1 MNQSVYHIRL
11 SDFELNAERLLDPA
25 LRTRAVAIISSHHP
39 NGTIISLSDEA
50 EQDGLYA
57 GMKVSLARKMSHSA
71 LLLPYNNTLYSR
83 MNSYI
88 YKAVAKYSPIVEPTV
103 FGQYFMDMTGMD
115 LIYKNP
121 VQAGVV
127 ILNDLK
133 TKIEMESY
141 VGISQNKLVSQIS
154 TEVVPEK
161 IHKVSYG
168 EESKFLSPLNSQ
180 ILPTAQ
186 ESTVSKMIR
195 FLWLDRVQQI
205 REITHNARVGI
216 EIFGK
221 HNNQLNK
228 EANGQ
233 DHSRVQPPIKRSC
246 ITEQKIM
253 ECDTNDV
260 DILANVVR
268 TLAEQVA
275 FKCRKRYSIAL
286 KVRLEIHYTD
296 GFKSSKT
303 GRFFQNDDQSVVRE
317 CLNLFEKANYR
328 RNRLRSIL
336 IDATNFR
343 QVSHQVELFENSTN
357 QNDRKLNR
365 AIDKIRKQYGFS
377 LIQTASA

>member
-39 NGTIISLSDEA
+39 NGTIISLSGEA
-50 EQDGLYA
+50 QQDGLFA

-83 MNSYI
+83 MNTYV
-88 YKAVAKYSPIVEPTV
+88 YKAVSKYSPIVEPTV

-121 VQAGVV
+121 VQAGVI
-127 ILNDLK
+127 ILDDLK

-141 VGISQNKLVSQIS
+141 VGISQNKLVSRIS
-154 TEVVPEK
+154 TEVIPEK
-161 IHKVSYG
+161 IHEVSYG
-168 EESKFLSPLNSQ
+168 DESKFLSPLNSQ

-186 ESTVSKMIR
+186 ENSVEKMIR
-195 FLWLDRVQQI
+195 FLWLDRVRQI
-205 REITHNARVGI
+205 RKITHNTRVGI
-216 EIFGK
+216 EVFGK
-221 HNNQLNK
+221 HYNQLNR

-260 DILANVVR
+260 DILSNVVQ

-275 FKCRKRYSIAL
+275 FKCRKRRSIAL

-303 GRFFQNDDQSVVRE
+303 GTFSQNDDKTVVGV
-317 CLNLFEKANYR
+317 CLALFEKTNIR

-336 IDATNFR
+336 IDATHFR
-343 QVSHQVELFENSTN
+343 QASHQVELFEKPQYQT
-357 QNDRKLNR
+357 DRELNR
-365 AIDKIRKQYGFS
+365 AIDKIRKQYGAS
-377 LIQTASA
+377 VIQAASA